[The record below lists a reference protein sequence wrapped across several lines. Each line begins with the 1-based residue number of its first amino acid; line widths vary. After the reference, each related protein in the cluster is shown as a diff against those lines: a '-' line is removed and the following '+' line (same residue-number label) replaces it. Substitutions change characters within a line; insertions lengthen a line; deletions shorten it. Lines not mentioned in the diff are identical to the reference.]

1 MNKNNQFSKNK
12 NMLFIETCQNDD
24 LKILNNIN
32 SIDAKK
38 QTFNKPFL
46 KKNKINLFNQ
56 NNIGVPNTNQNK
68 FNHILDSLNN
78 DCHVNYFYKT
88 ENNSQIFKQENLI
101 KDEKIHQ
108 KRVDSCDNIIR
119 ENKSNFKFTPEIN
132 YFNTLNLNNLNINDN
147 KTIKE
152 CFNLKTDYINIIE
165 NLSNFIEQLE
175 KYQKVMVVLKEENT
189 HLKKILLNSNYSNKF
204 HINNI
209 KKVENSEYLNIIEK
223 LKKELNNLKFEY
235 ENYIILNE
243 KKNLKIQNKIN
254 ESFND
259 KLLKI
264 QYENTMLKQYSENSD
279 MDYVKL
285 LKRNE
290 KLNQEIFK
298 LRNYIEK
305 KINSKSQLSI
315 TNFSFEFKLNQHQN
329 IQSLYKRT
337 SNISNKNTPYII
349 SKNNEKKKMFKNYYN
364 HDNIISTIE
373 KENKS
378 LNNKVEIIEN
388 QLRIYLKNKLGNNK
402 KHHYYNSYCHK

>member
-165 NLSNFIEQLE
+165 KLSNFIEQLE

-235 ENYIILNE
+235 EN
-243 KKNLKIQNKIN
+243 
-254 ESFND
+254 
-259 KLLKI
+259 
-264 QYENTMLKQYSENSD
+264 TMLKQYSENSD

-305 KINSKSQLSI
+305 NINSKSQLSI

-329 IQSLYKRT
+329 IQSLFKRT

>member
-32 SIDAKK
+32 SIDAEK

-165 NLSNFIEQLE
+165 KLSNFIEQLE

-189 HLKKILLNSNYSNKF
+189 HLKK
-204 HINNI
+204 
-209 KKVENSEYLNIIEK
+209 
-223 LKKELNNLKFEY
+223 
-235 ENYIILNE
+235 
-243 KKNLKIQNKIN
+243 
-254 ESFND
+254 
-259 KLLKI
+259 
-264 QYENTMLKQYSENSD
+264 NTFK
-279 MDYVKL
+279 
-285 LKRNE
+285 
-290 KLNQEIFK
+290 FK
-298 LRNYIEK
+298 L
-305 KINSKSQLSI
+305 
-315 TNFSFEFKLNQHQN
+315 FK
-329 IQSLYKRT
+329 
-337 SNISNKNTPYII
+337 
-349 SKNNEKKKMFKNYYN
+349 
-364 HDNIISTIE
+364 
-373 KENKS
+373 
-378 LNNKVEIIEN
+378 
-388 QLRIYLKNKLGNNK
+388 
-402 KHHYYNSYCHK
+402 